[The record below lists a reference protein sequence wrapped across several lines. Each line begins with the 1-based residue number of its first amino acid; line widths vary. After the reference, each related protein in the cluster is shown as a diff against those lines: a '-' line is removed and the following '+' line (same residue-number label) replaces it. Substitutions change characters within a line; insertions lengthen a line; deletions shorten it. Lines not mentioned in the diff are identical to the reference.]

1 MKTSHISTLAFAILF
16 SSSVM
21 AQKTN
26 KPVSETVQS
35 EVKADTLSETLQQY
49 LVLKLNLDGPKPKID
64 TVSILYNKYIGELEY
79 LNDPSVPMRYIKTDP
94 DYYRLFVPLTYYNS
108 PIAEYS
114 TMHWKFK
121 EPFVTPSLSSQLL
134 PPYDTLQFS
143 KAERA
148 SRLVNVALMDL
159 YLNHPNLV
167 VNTEDHIM
175 SRKLYHGD
183 KKIEVPKTEVK
194 SLFRAEKVEDNVGE
208 AEMVISKPNWWVTG
222 GNGSLQITQNYIS
235 DNWYKGGE
243 SNNAVMANLQLF
255 ANYNDREKVQFENLF
270 EAKLGFNSSP
280 SDEYHKYLVNTDQL
294 RLYSKLGIQA
304 ANNWYYTIT
313 GEFKTQFV
321 KGYKANSEELV
332 AAFLAPADVIVS
344 VGMDYKLKKKKFN
357 LSVFMSPLTYNLR
370 YIGNK
375 NVDETKFGLDK
386 GKCSKNDFGAQVQ
399 PTISWTIIPSIVVDS
414 RLNYLTNYKWV
425 RVEWENTFNFVL
437 NRYLSTKLFVHA
449 RFDDSA
455 KPTTGSSYFQ
465 LKELLSFGLNYKW

>member
-1 MKTSHISTLAFAILF
+1 M
-16 SSSVM
+16 
-21 AQKTN
+21 
-26 KPVSETVQS
+26 
-35 EVKADTLSETLQQY
+35 
-49 LVLKLNLDGPKPKID
+49 
-64 TVSILYNKYIGELEY
+64 
-79 LNDPSVPMRYIKTDP
+79 
-94 DYYRLFVPLTYYNS
+94 
-108 PIAEYS
+108 
-114 TMHWKFK
+114 
-121 EPFVTPSLSSQLL
+121 
-134 PPYDTLQFS
+134 
-143 KAERA
+143 
-148 SRLVNVALMDL
+148 
-159 YLNHPNLV
+159 
-167 VNTEDHIM
+167 
-175 SRKLYHGD
+175 
-183 KKIEVPKTEVK
+183 
-194 SLFRAEKVEDNVGE
+194 
-208 AEMVISKPNWWVTG
+208 
-222 GNGSLQITQNYIS
+222 
-235 DNWYKGGE
+235 
-243 SNNAVMANLQLF
+243 
-255 ANYNDREKVQFENLF
+255 
-270 EAKLGFNSSP
+270 
-280 SDEYHKYLVNTDQL
+280 

-304 ANNWYYTIT
+304 AHNWYYTIT

-344 VGMDYKLKKKKFN
+344 DGMDYKLKKKKFN

-425 RVEWENTFNFVL
+425 RIEWENTFNFVL